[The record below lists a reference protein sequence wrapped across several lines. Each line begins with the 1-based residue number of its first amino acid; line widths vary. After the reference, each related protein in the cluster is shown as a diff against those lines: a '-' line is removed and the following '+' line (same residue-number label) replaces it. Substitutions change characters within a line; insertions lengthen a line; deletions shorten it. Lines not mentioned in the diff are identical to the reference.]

1 MDPAILDMLPLT
13 IVELAPV
20 RDSDGQIVDFIWTQA
35 NEAANRVVLPEGG
48 SIVGLHVCDV
58 DPAYRDSSMFF
69 DAVRC
74 IETGEP
80 RELFTSGR
88 RPSPHGRLKHLQ
100 GTVVRYTILPKDD
113 GCLICSVEIT
123 DLVKER
129 DTANDS
135 YEMFLAAFQHAVQGI
150 TLTTEAAVI
159 IYANPALNDLLG
171 YEPDELQGQS
181 SAIIMR
187 PEDFQVIV
195 KAGTKMWGGKIEQE
209 IGDMTLLSKTGEKIV
224 VSNALSSVYSEVRGE
239 RIFISHARD
248 VREERKLAHK
258 LASAV
263 QKAELATQL
272 KSEFLANMSHEIR
285 TPLNGILGMAQVL
298 AASGLDTQRADQVN
312 VILESGNTLLSI
324 LNDILDL
331 SKIEAGH
338 MEVSLIESDLRHKLD
353 RLRKLYEPSANDK
366 GLKLKLFVDPSVP
379 SSLVID
385 PVRMR
390 QCVGNLVSNAIKF
403 TDSGDV
409 LVVATGQRGD
419 GDTMTITIHVSD
431 TGCGVPADKMDRIFE
446 SFAQADGS
454 ITRRYGGTGLG
465 LPITRQLARMM
476 GGDVTL
482 VSEPDRGS
490 IFTLTFT
497 AEISQSV
504 SREALLRKLQP
515 PEPKPASSITL
526 SGARGRLLV
535 VDDNAIN
542 RRVAR
547 TFLEQNGYDVDEA
560 ANGKHA
566 LEQLE
571 SSAFNLVLMDIHM
584 PELDGQRAFNQLRAG
599 SGPNAAIPVIA
610 LTADS
615 MRGDHEK
622 YIARGFDGYVS
633 KPIDQRS
640 MISVVEECLS
650 GTTAHD
656 DRRRRKA

>member
-1 MDPAILDMLPLT
+1 MDPAVLDMLPVT

-20 RDSDGQIVDFIWTQA
+20 RDSDGHIVDFIWTEA
-35 NEAANRVVLPEGG
+35 NEAANRIVLPEGG
-48 SIVGLHVCDV
+48 SIVGLRVCDV

-74 IETGEP
+74 IETGER
-80 RELFTSGR
+80 RELYKSGR
-88 RPSPHGRLKHLQ
+88 RPSPDGRLKHLQ

-123 DLVKER
+123 DLVEER
-129 DTANDS
+129 DTASDS
-135 YEMFLAAFQHAVQGI
+135 YEMFLAAFEHAVQGI
-150 TLTTEAAVI
+150 TLTTESAEI
-159 IYANPALNDLLG
+159 IYANPALNGLLE
-171 YEPDELQGQS
+171 YEPDELAGQS
-181 SAIIMR
+181 SAVIMR
-187 PEDFQVIV
+187 PEDFQAVV
-195 KAGTKMWGGKIEQE
+195 KAGKKMWGGKIDQE
-209 IGDMTLLSKTGEKIV
+209 VIDIVLLSKTGEEIV

-298 AASGLDTQRADQVN
+298 VASGLDDQRADQVN
-312 VILESGNTLLSI
+312 VILESGQTLLSI

-338 MEVSLIESDLRHKLD
+338 MEVSLIEWDLRHKLD
-353 RLRKLYEPSANDK
+353 RLFKLYEPSADDK
-366 GLKLKLFVDPSVP
+366 GIKLKLFIDPSVP

-385 PVRMR
+385 PVRVR
-390 QCVGNLVSNAIKF
+390 QCVGNLISNAIKF

-419 GDTMTITIHVSD
+419 GDMMNVTIHVSD
-431 TGCGVPADKMDRIFE
+431 TGCGVPADKMGRIFE

-454 ITRRYGGTGLG
+454 TTRRYGGTGLG

-476 GGDVTL
+476 GGDVSL
-482 VSEPDRGS
+482 VSDPERGS
-490 IFTLTFT
+490 IFTLTFA
-497 AEISQSV
+497 AEIAQTI

-515 PEPKPASSITL
+515 VEPKLADADKSPNP
-526 SGARGRLLV
+526 GKRMLV

-547 TFLEQNGYDVDEA
+547 TFLEQSGYDVGEA
-560 ANGKHA
+560 VNGKHA
-566 LEQLE
+566 LEKLGDR
-571 SSAFNLVLMDIHM
+571 AFDLVLMDIHM
-584 PELDGQRAFNQLRAG
+584 PELDGQRAFDQLRDG
-599 SGPNAAIPVIA
+599 TGPNAAVPVIA

-615 MRGDHEK
+615 MRGDREK
-622 YIARGFDGYVS
+622 YIARGFDGYLS

-640 MISVVEECLS
+640 LLTVVEECLA
-650 GTTAHD
+650 GETTLD
-656 DRRRRKA
+656 ERRRKV

>member
-1 MDPAILDMLPLT
+1 MDAAVLDLLPFT

-20 RDSDGQIVDFIWTQA
+20 RDSDGQIVDFIWTKA

-48 SIVGLHVCDV
+48 SIVGLRVCDV
-58 DPAYRDSSMFF
+58 DPAYRESSMFF

-74 IETGEP
+74 IETGET
-80 RELFTSGR
+80 RELFNSGR
-88 RPSPHGRLKHLQ
+88 KPSPHGRLKHLQ
-100 GTVVRYTILPKDD
+100 GTVVRYTIMPKDE

-123 DLVKER
+123 DLVRER

-135 YEMFLAAFQHAVQGI
+135 YEMFLAAFEHAVQGI
-150 TLTTEAAVI
+150 TLTTEAAEI

-171 YEPDELQGQS
+171 YEPDELIGQS
-181 SAIIMR
+181 SAVIMR
-187 PEDFQVIV
+187 PEDFHAVV
-195 KAGTKMWGGKIEQE
+195 KAGTKMWGGKIQQE
-209 IGDMTLLSKTGEKIV
+209 VIDIVLLSKTGEEIV
-224 VSNALSSVYSEVRGE
+224 VSNALSSLYSEVRGE

-298 AASGLDTQRADQVN
+298 ATSDLDPQRADQVN
-312 VILESGNTLLSI
+312 VILESGNALLSI

-338 MEVSLIESDLRHKLD
+338 MEVSLIEADLRHKLD
-353 RLRKLYEPSANDK
+353 RLCKLYEPSADDK
-366 GLKLKLFVDPSVP
+366 GLKLKLFIDPSVP
-379 SSLVID
+379 STLVID
-385 PVRMR
+385 PIRVR

-403 TDSGDV
+403 TEAGDV

-419 GDTMTITIHVSD
+419 GDKMTVTIHVSD

-454 ITRRYGGTGLG
+454 TTRRYGGTGLG

-482 VSEPDRGS
+482 VSDPQRGS
-490 IFTLTFT
+490 VFTLTFE
-497 AEISQSV
+497 AEIAESV
-504 SREALLRKLQP
+504 SRETLLRKLQP
-515 PEPKPASSITL
+515 VDPKPDDANRST
-526 SGARGRLLV
+526 GARARLLV

-547 TFLEQNGYDVDEA
+547 TFLEQDGYEVDEA
-560 ANGKHA
+560 VNGKHA
-566 LEQLE
+566 LETIE
-571 SSAFNLVLMDIHM
+571 GSPFDLVLMDIHM
-584 PELDGQRAFNQLRAG
+584 PELDGQRAFDQLRAG
-599 SGPNAAIPVIA
+599 SGRNAAIPVIA

-615 MRGDHEK
+615 MRGDQEK
-622 YIARGFDGYVS
+622 YLARGFNGYVS
-633 KPIDQRS
+633 KPIDQS
-640 MISVVEECLS
+640 SLLTVVEDCL
-650 GTTAHD
+650 TRAATHD
-656 DRRRRKA
+656 DQRRKA

>member
-1 MDPAILDMLPLT
+1 MDAAVLDLLPLT
-13 IVELAPV
+13 IVELAPI
-20 RDSDGQIVDFIWTQA
+20 RDSDGQIVDFIWMEA

-48 SIVGLHVCDV
+48 SIVGLRVCDV
-58 DPAYRDSSMFF
+58 DPAYRESSMFF

-80 RELFTSGR
+80 RELFNSGR
-88 RPSPHGRLKHLQ
+88 RPSPNGRLKHLQ
-100 GTVVRYTILPKDD
+100 GTVVRYTILPKDE

-123 DLVKER
+123 DLVRER

-135 YEMFLAAFQHAVQGI
+135 YEMFLAAFEHAVQGI
-150 TLTTEAAVI
+150 TLTTESAEI

-171 YEPDELQGQS
+171 YEPGELQGQS
-181 SAIIMR
+181 SAVIMR
-187 PEDFQVIV
+187 PEDFHAIV

-209 IGDMTLLSKTGEKIV
+209 ISDMTLLSKTGEEIV

-298 AASGLDTQRADQVN
+298 ATSDLDPQRADQVN
-312 VILESGNTLLSI
+312 VILESGNALLSI

-338 MEVSLIESDLRHKLD
+338 MEVSLVEADLRHKLD
-353 RLRKLYEPSANDK
+353 RLCKLYEPSADDK
-366 GLKLKLFVDPSVP
+366 GLKLKLFIDPSVP
-379 SSLVID
+379 STLVID
-385 PVRMR
+385 PIRVR

-403 TDSGDV
+403 TEAGDV

-419 GDTMTITIHVSD
+419 GDKMTVTIHVSD

-454 ITRRYGGTGLG
+454 TTRRYGGTGLG

-482 VSEPDRGS
+482 VSDPQRGS
-490 IFTLTFT
+490 VFTLTFE
-497 AEISQSV
+497 AEIAESV
-504 SREALLRKLQP
+504 SRETLLRKLQP
-515 PEPKPASSITL
+515 VDPKPDDASQS
-526 SGARGRLLV
+526 SSARARLLV

-547 TFLEQNGYDVDEA
+547 TFLEKDGYEVDEA
-560 ANGKHA
+560 VNGKHA
-566 LEQLE
+566 LEKLE
-571 SSAFNLVLMDIHM
+571 GSPFDMVLMDIHM
-584 PELDGQRAFNQLRAG
+584 PELDGQRAFDQLRAG
-599 SGPNAAIPVIA
+599 PGRNAAIPVIA

-615 MRGDHEK
+615 MRGDEEK
-622 YIARGFDGYVS
+622 FLARGFNGYVS
-633 KPIDQRS
+633 KPIDQS
-640 MISVVEECLS
+640 SLLTVVEDCL
-650 GTTAHD
+650 TQAATHD
-656 DRRRRKA
+656 DQRRKA

>member
-1 MDPAILDMLPLT
+1 
-13 IVELAPV
+13 
-20 RDSDGQIVDFIWTQA
+20 
-35 NEAANRVVLPEGG
+35 
-48 SIVGLHVCDV
+48 
-58 DPAYRDSSMFF
+58 
-69 DAVRC
+69 
-74 IETGEP
+74 
-80 RELFTSGR
+80 
-88 RPSPHGRLKHLQ
+88 
-100 GTVVRYTILPKDD
+100 
-113 GCLICSVEIT
+113 
-123 DLVKER
+123 
-129 DTANDS
+129 
-135 YEMFLAAFQHAVQGI
+135 
-150 TLTTEAAVI
+150 
-159 IYANPALNDLLG
+159 
-171 YEPDELQGQS
+171 
-181 SAIIMR
+181 
-187 PEDFQVIV
+187 
-195 KAGTKMWGGKIEQE
+195 
-209 IGDMTLLSKTGEKIV
+209 MTLLSKTGEEII

-298 AASGLDTQRADQVN
+298 ATSDLDPQRADQVN

-331 SKIEAGH
+331 SKIEAGQ

-353 RLRKLYEPSANDK
+353 RLCKLYEPSAEDK
-366 GLKLKLFVDPSVP
+366 GLNLKLFIDPSVP

-390 QCVGNLVSNAIKF
+390 QCVGNLISNAIKF
-403 TDSGDV
+403 TESGDV
-409 LVVATGQRGD
+409 LVVATGQRGE

-431 TGCGVPADKMDRIFE
+431 TGCGVPADKMGRIFE

-482 VSEPDRGS
+482 VSDTERGS
-490 IFTLTFT
+490 IFTLTFE
-497 AEISQSV
+497 AEISESV

-515 PEPKPASSITL
+515 PELKLAEEDKPTNP
-526 SGARGRLLV
+526 GKRLLV

-547 TFLEQNGYDVDEA
+547 TFLEQIGYEVEEAHNGR
-560 ANGKHA
+560 HA
-566 LEQLE
+566 LDKLE
-571 SSAFNLVLMDIHM
+571 DMAFDLVLMDIHM
-584 PELDGQRAFNQLRAG
+584 PELDGQRTFDQLRAG
-599 SGPNAAIPVIA
+599 TSRNAAVPVIA

-615 MRGDHEK
+615 MRGDQEK

-640 MISVVEECLS
+640 LLTMVEECLS

>member
-1 MDPAILDMLPLT
+1 MDPAVLDMLPFT

-20 RDSDGQIVDFIWTQA
+20 RDSDGQIVDFEWTYA
-35 NEAANRVVLPEGG
+35 NEMARRVIFPDGG
-48 SIVGLHVCDV
+48 TMVGMRACEV

-74 IETGEP
+74 IETGKP
-80 RELFTSGR
+80 RELYNSGR
-88 RPSPHGRLKHLQ
+88 KPSPHGRLKHLQ
-100 GTVVRYTILPKDD
+100 GTVVRYTILPKGD

-123 DLVKER
+123 DLVQER
-129 DTANDS
+129 DSANDS
-135 YEMFLAAFQHAVQGI
+135 YEMFLAAFEHAVQGI
-150 TLTTEAAVI
+150 TLTTEAAEI

-171 YEPDELQGQS
+171 YGPDELVGQS
-181 SAIIMR
+181 SAAIMR
-187 PEDFQVIV
+187 SEDFQAVV

-209 IGDMTLLSKTGEKIV
+209 VIDIVLLSKTGEEIV

-298 AASGLDTQRADQVN
+298 ATSDLDPQRADQVN

-353 RLRKLYEPSANDK
+353 RLCKLYEPSADDK
-366 GLKLKLFVDPSVP
+366 GIKLKLFIDPSVP

-385 PVRMR
+385 PVRVR

-403 TDSGDV
+403 TESGDV
-409 LVVATGQRGD
+409 LVVATGQKID
-419 GDTMTITIHVSD
+419 EDKMTVTIHVSD
-431 TGCGVPADKMDRIFE
+431 TGCGIPADKMGRVFE

-482 VSEPDRGS
+482 VSDPERGS
-490 IFTLTFT
+490 IFTLTFA

-504 SREALLRKLQP
+504 SREMLLHKLQP
-515 PEPKPASSITL
+515 AQAKAGDTDKSPNPGK
-526 SGARGRLLV
+526 RMLV

-547 TFLEQNGYDVDEA
+547 TFLEQQGYEVDEA
-560 ANGKHA
+560 ANGSQA
-566 LEQLE
+566 LEKLE
-571 SSAFNLVLMDIHM
+571 GSLFNLVLMDIHM
-584 PELDGQRAFNQLRAG
+584 PELDGQRAFDRLRAG
-599 SGPNAAIPVIA
+599 AGPNAAIPVIA

-615 MRGDHEK
+615 MRGDQEK
-622 YIARGFDGYVS
+622 YLARGFDGYVS

-640 MISVVEECLS
+640 LLTVVEECLA
-650 GTTAHD
+650 GTSPHD
-656 DRRRRKA
+656 ERRRKA